1 MIKFAVIHLLLHYT
15 IYFYNTTKITQ
26 NLYILLKKIKKFV
39 AKKCIL
45 NFTNNPHIQKM
56 AKYIAVK
63 SIKNIQVLK
72 VTDVLFL
79 ESSGRFTII
88 HLKNK
93 KSVIAYKNLG
103 FYEKIFENK
112 NFIRVHNSFIV
123 NLEYVFEII
132 KDLGGYY
139 FMLETKN
146 IVPISKR
153 KFTKVKEYL
162 YM

>member
-1 MIKFAVIHLLLHYT
+1 M
-15 IYFYNTTKITQ
+15 
-26 NLYILLKKIKKFV
+26 LKKIKKFV

-63 SIKNIQVLK
+63 TIKNIQVLK

-79 ESSGRFTII
+79 ESSGRYTII

-93 KSVIAYKNLG
+93 KNVVACKNLG
-103 FYEKIFENK
+103 FYEKIFDNK

-123 NLEYVFEII
+123 NLEYVSEII

-139 FMLETKN
+139 CMLEAKN

-153 KFTKVKEYL
+153 KFSKVKEYL

>member
-1 MIKFAVIHLLLHYT
+1 
-15 IYFYNTTKITQ
+15 
-26 NLYILLKKIKKFV
+26 LLKKIEKFV
-39 AKKCIL
+39 EKKCIR

-63 SIKNIQVLK
+63 TIKNIQVLK
-72 VTDVLFL
+72 ETDVLFL
-79 ESSGRFTII
+79 ESSGRYTII

-93 KSVIAYKNLG
+93 KNVVACKNLG
-103 FYEKIFENK
+103 FYEKIFDNK

-123 NLEYVFEII
+123 NLEYVSEII

-139 FMLETKN
+139 CMLEAKN

-153 KFTKVKEYL
+153 KFSKVKEYL